1 MLMRSEY
8 RQLNSLRKTM
18 FQSPLRPANLSHSQV
33 EKLSNHF
40 SYSPLVCDKDSIS
53 ASQSVATSA
62 DLPRERT
69 LKNRISRHR
78 RVVDNDCFQSFYT
91 MMPSKLRLAA
101 LMIVLACT
109 PTQLQI
115 PLTPGVDA
123 SARRMLGSAKPG
135 ATTPLSA
142 ADQRWVEKT
151 LASLTLREK
160 IGQLIMPW
168 VGGDYAAVGSPEF
181 EQVRRWVQDD
191 GVGGL
196 VLSIGLP
203 LSYAAK
209 LNELQTRARVP
220 LLIAS
225 DMENGPGMR
234 LGNIYALPSLLPQG
248 GGTMFPPVMALG
260 AIGSDELAY
269 KLGQVLGT
277 EARAIGVHMVFG
289 PVLDVNSNPLN
300 PVINTRSFGENPL
313 LVSRLALAYIRGAR
327 STGLMSTGKHFP
339 GHGDTDIDSHLDL
352 PTIRADRAH
361 LDSVDFPPFRAA
373 IGEGIDAIMTAH
385 IAVVGVEGTDAGPA
399 TLSHGF
405 MTGILRDEMHF
416 GGVLF
421 TDAMTMGGVAK
432 RYGATEPL
440 IMAVE
445 AGADVLLMPRNV
457 PDAITT
463 VVDAVKSGRLTE
475 SRIDASVR
483 RILAAK
489 TRAGLRTGRLVDL
502 NAVDRIVG
510 IPEHTKIADE
520 VAERSITLAQDK
532 MSLVPLAVDS
542 TRKILSITY
551 ADPSDLVA
559 GRAFNSVIA
568 ERLPETQMVQVD
580 SRTTEPEYATLATR
594 ADSAALLL
602 VSVYVSPREFAE
614 SVRTQGGFA
623 QFVEKLALSG
633 KPIIV
638 LSFGSPY
645 LLSAFPSVSSYLLAW
660 GGAPISQ
667 RAAALALLG
676 GREIN
681 GRLPISLPPSVPF
694 DAGIYRS
701 QTRTH
706 NP

>member
-1 MLMRSEY
+1 M
-8 RQLNSLRKTM
+8 
-18 FQSPLRPANLSHSQV
+18 
-33 EKLSNHF
+33 
-40 SYSPLVCDKDSIS
+40 
-53 ASQSVATSA
+53 TS
-62 DLPRERT
+62 
-69 LKNRISRHR
+69 
-78 RVVDNDCFQSFYT
+78 
-91 MMPSKLRLAA
+91 RLALCA
-101 LMIVLACT
+101 AIALACA
-109 PTQLQI
+109 PTQTTMQPTI
-115 PLTPGVDA
+115 APGVDA
-123 SARRMLGSAKPG
+123 SARRLLGPASPG
-135 ATTPLSA
+135 AMAPLSS
-142 ADQRWVEKT
+142 ADSRWVEKT
-151 LASLTLREK
+151 LASLTLHQK

-181 EQVRRWVQDD
+181 EQVRKWVQDD
-191 GVGGL
+191 EVGGL

-209 LNELQTRARVP
+209 LNELQVRAKTP

-248 GGTMFPPVMALG
+248 GGTMFPPVMAIG
-260 AIGSDELAY
+260 AASSEDLAY

-300 PVINTRSFGENPL
+300 PIINTRSFGENPQ
-313 LVSRLALAYIRGAR
+313 LVSRLSGAYIRGAR
-327 STGLMSTGKHFP
+327 STGLMTTGKHFP
-339 GHGDTDIDSHLDL
+339 GHGDTDVDSHLDL

-361 LDSVDFPPFRAA
+361 LDAVDLPPFRSAVA
-373 IGEGIDAIMTAH
+373 EGIDAIMTAH
-385 IAVVGVEGTDAGPA
+385 IAVVGVEGAGAGPA

-416 GGVLF
+416 GGLLF

-457 PDAITT
+457 TDAINTLY
-463 VVDAVKSGRLTE
+463 DALQSKRLTE

-483 RILAAK
+483 RILIAK
-489 TRAGLRTGRLVDL
+489 ARAGLRTGRLVDL
-502 NAVDRIVG
+502 NAVDQIVD
-510 IPEHTKIADE
+510 IPSHTKIADE
-520 VAERSITLAQDK
+520 VAERSITLAEDK
-532 MSLVPLAVDS
+532 GNLVPLAVDS
-542 TRKILSITY
+542 SKAILSITY

-559 GRAFNSVIA
+559 GREFNSVVA
-568 ERLPETQMVQVD
+568 QRLPATRTVRVD
-580 SRTTEPEYATLATR
+580 NRTNDAEYATLAAQ
-594 ADSAALLL
+594 ADSAALVL
-602 VSVYVSPREFAE
+602 VSAYVSPREFAG
-614 SVRTQGGFA
+614 SLGAQGGFSP
-623 QFVEKLALSG
+623 FVEKLALSG

-638 LSFGSPY
+638 ISFGSPY

-676 GREIN
+676 EREIN
-681 GRLPISLPPSVPF
+681 GRLPISLPPGLLF
-694 DAGIYRS
+694 GAGVHRS

-706 NP
+706 NQ

>member
-1 MLMRSEY
+1 M
-8 RQLNSLRKTM
+8 NSRLLLGAAAIAVACAPTAAT
-18 FQSPLRPANLSHSQV
+18 FQ
-33 EKLSNHF
+33 
-40 SYSPLVCDKDSIS
+40 
-53 ASQSVATSA
+53 
-62 DLPRERT
+62 RT
-69 LKNRISRHR
+69 I
-78 RVVDNDCFQSFYT
+78 
-91 MMPSKLRLAA
+91 A
-101 LMIVLACT
+101 
-109 PTQLQI
+109 
-115 PLTPGVDA
+115 PGVDA
-123 SARRMLGSAKPG
+123 SARRLVGPANPG
-135 ATTPLSA
+135 AMTPLST
-142 ADQRWVEKT
+142 ADKRWVERT

-168 VGGDYAAVGSPEF
+168 VGGDYAAVGSPAF
-181 EQVRRWVQDD
+181 EQVRKWVQDE

-209 LNELQTRARVP
+209 LNELQTRAKVP

-260 AIGSDELAY
+260 ATSSDDLAY

-300 PVINTRSFGENPL
+300 PIINTRSFGENPE
-313 LVSRLALAYIRGAR
+313 LVSRLARAYIRGAR

-339 GHGDTDIDSHLDL
+339 GHGDTDVDSHLDL

-361 LDSVDFPPFRAA
+361 LDSVDLPPFRAA
-373 IGEGIDAIMTAH
+373 VAEGIDAIMTAH
-385 IAVVGVEGTDAGPA
+385 IAVVGVEGDTAGPA
-399 TLSHGF
+399 TLSRGF
-405 MTGILRDEMHF
+405 MTGILRDQMHF

-440 IMAVE
+440 IMALE

-457 PDAITT
+457 PDAIAT
-463 VVDAVKSGRLTE
+463 VVGAVESGRLSA
-475 SRIDASVR
+475 SRLDASVR
-483 RILAAK
+483 RVLTAK
-489 TRAGLRTGRLVDL
+489 ARAGLRTGRLVDL
-502 NAVDRIVG
+502 NAVDRIVD
-510 IPEHTKIADE
+510 IPEHTSIAE
-520 VAERSITLAQDK
+520 AVAERSITLARDK
-532 MSLVPLAVDS
+532 MNLVPLAVDS
-542 TRKILSITY
+542 TKKILSISY

-559 GRAFNSVIA
+559 GSAFNSVVA
-568 ERLPETQMVQVD
+568 ERLPLARTARVD
-580 SRTTEPEYATLATR
+580 TRTTDLEYSALAAQ
-594 ADSAALLL
+594 ADSAELLL
-602 VSVYVSPREFAE
+602 VSAYVSPRAFAG
-614 SVRTQGGFA
+614 SVGTQRGFSE
-623 QFVEKLALSG
+623 FVEKLALSG

-638 LSFGSPY
+638 ISFGSPY

-676 GREIN
+676 EREIN
-681 GRLPISLPPSVPF
+681 GRLPITLPPSLPF
-694 DAGIYRS
+694 GAGIHRF
-701 QTRTH
+701 QTRTQ
-706 NP
+706 N